1 MPVVEH
7 ESPRPPQ
14 RTAALAF
21 GIYERRSR
29 LLWSIFY
36 ILVKPSLWCEG
47 GAQSRSASPEHVV
60 AHQPARGWFV
70 KNSCTLQTTSADAHS
85 SCDRS
90 VLALTTPICIR
101 MTGLRLATN
110 PLSISWCGPSTA
122 ESCALQKFQMLV
134 LQGENQDTY
143 AWKQTFFVDIFQRL
157 FFATSEPPTKK
168 TACKTL
174 LKPRF
179 QRRASPAGADDAGGV
194 PQLFV
199 RLRLP

>member
-29 LLWSIFY
+29 LLWSLFY

-70 KNSCTLQTTSADAHS
+70 KNSCTLHTTSADAHS

-90 VLALTTPICIR
+90 VLALTTPICIH
-101 MTGLRLATN
+101 MTGLRLATIRFRFH
-110 PLSISWCGPSTA
+110 S
-122 ESCALQKFQMLV
+122 
-134 LQGENQDTY
+134 
-143 AWKQTFFVDIFQRL
+143 VDR
-157 FFATSEPPTKK
+157 A
-168 TACKTL
+168 L
-174 LKPRF
+174 LKATLSKSSRCWFAGRESRYIRLEADLFCRYFSTTVFCHIRAPHQKNSMQNTF
-179 QRRASPAGADDAGGV
+179 EAAVSAPCVSRRRRRCRRCPATV
-194 PQLFV
+194 C
-199 RLRLP
+199 